1 MSFIPAWLNEDC
13 SAAIML
19 VRLELPLAY
28 SILKFSAAPLAI
40 PAPHSSL
47 PLPGRVHTE
56 APPGFTVQ
64 PCALS
69 RPTAALGLY
78 GYGSVFS

>member
-1 MSFIPAWLNEDC
+1 
-13 SAAIML
+13 ML

-28 SILKFSAAPLAI
+28 SILKLSAVPLAM

-56 APPGFTVQ
+56 APPGFTVH
-64 PCALS
+64 PCAL
-69 RPTAALGLY
+69 RIPVAALTLY
-78 GYGSVFS
+78 GYGSVFSKLVAYGLAGFAGTGP